1 MPIFTDHEKLVFKT
15 FSEISPKEIVIQA
28 SQRQKFI
35 DQSQSLN
42 LMIHPS
48 IPIKDVNA
56 LIIEAWK
63 LGVKSLYYQISVNA
77 AQQFS
82 RSILECTACQ

>member
-1 MPIFTDHEKLVFKT
+1 LTDYEKAVFKT
-15 FSEISPKEIVIQA
+15 FAELSPKEIIIQV

-35 DQSQSLN
+35 DQGQSTN

-48 IPIKDVNA
+48 VPIKDVNA
-56 LIIEAWK
+56 LIIEAWR

-77 AQQFS
+77 AQAFT
-82 RSILECTACQ
+82 RNILTCASCES